1 MVVFSAGHDSPR
13 TAELRHT
20 RPIVPLEFP
29 PATIVFRH
37 ACKLGARRDRVEAE
51 GFDFNPL
58 GGYSKNPRAIEVAA
72 RAAVAELVSCNC
84 ELYPIFCQHV
94 RRRHKLVIQRL
105 RDRGN
110 RR

>member
-1 MVVFSAGHDSPR
+1 MDHEAASLDAASEARYGCSASSMQR
-13 TAELRHT
+13 
-20 RPIVPLEFP
+20 
-29 PATIVFRH
+29 
-37 ACKLGARRDRVEAE
+37 
-51 GFDFNPL
+51 
-58 GGYSKNPRAIEVAA
+58 GGISLLNQCLTVAA